1 MYITFLE
8 STYMDKAVILFLFS
22 PKDFH
27 SQIKK
32 LNALVA
38 SFAEIDILKSFGK
51 KANMETEDIF

>member
-1 MYITFLE
+1 
-8 STYMDKAVILFLFS
+8 MDKAVILFLFS

-51 KANMETEDIF
+51 KANMETEDIFWQTIV